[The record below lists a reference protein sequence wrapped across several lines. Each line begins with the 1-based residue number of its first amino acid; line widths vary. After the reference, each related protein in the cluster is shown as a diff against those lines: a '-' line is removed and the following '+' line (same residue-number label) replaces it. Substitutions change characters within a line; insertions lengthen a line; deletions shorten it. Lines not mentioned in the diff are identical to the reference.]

1 MSAIRL
7 TQAIDSFKKTSQTD
21 QDLAAGREA
30 LRLESAALLKQA
42 DQLDERFV
50 KAVAMLAACT
60 EQKGR
65 VIVSGIGKGGHVCK
79 KIVATFASTGTPCHY
94 VHPAEA
100 SHGDLGMI
108 TENDVVLAL
117 SKSGETSE
125 LRDIINYCKRF
136 SVTLIA
142 MTANPESTLGRQ
154 ADLVL
159 PIADAPEA
167 CPNQQAPTTST
178 TLMMALGD
186 ALAVALMKRRA
197 FTATDF
203 RQYHP
208 GGKLGGQLLA
218 VSTVMQK
225 EDALPIVTEN
235 VTMMEAQK
243 IMSAK
248 NFGCAIVV
256 DQRNTL
262 VGFVTDGDIRRHL
275 SPELPLMKVSD
286 VMGHN
291 PRTIAVDALCSAAL
305 AVMNQNNITQL
316 VVTDDTT
323 PVGLIRLHDIMRAGV
338 A

>member
-7 TQAIDSFKKTSQTD
+7 TQAFDKIKKTSSAD
-21 QDLAAGREA
+21 QDLVAGREA

-50 KAVAMLAACT
+50 KAVETIITA
-60 EQKGR
+60 KGR
-65 VIVSGIGKGGHVCK
+65 VIVTGMGKPGHVGK
-79 KIVATFASTGTPCHY
+79 KVVATFASTGTPAHF

-125 LRDIINYCKRF
+125 LRDVINYCKRF

-154 ADLVL
+154 ADLIL

-178 TLMMALGD
+178 TLMMAMGD
-186 ALAVALMKRRA
+186 ALAIALMNRRS
-197 FTATDF
+197 FTSTDF

-208 GGKLGGQLLA
+208 GGKLGGQLLSVA
-218 VSTVMQK
+218 TVMQK
-225 EDALPIVTEN
+225 EEALPTITDTA
-235 VTMMEAQK
+235 TMNDAQK
-243 IMSAK
+243 VMSQK

-256 DQRNTL
+256 NARDEL
-262 VGFVTDGDIRRHL
+262 VGFVSDGDIRRHL
-275 SPELPLMKVSD
+275 SPDLLGKKVSD
-286 VMGHN
+286 IMGHN
-291 PRTIAVDALCSAAL
+291 PRTIALDSLCSAAL
-305 AVMNQNNITQL
+305 AVMNQHNITQL
-316 VVTDDTT
+316 IVVDGNI
-323 PVGLIRLHDIMRAGV
+323 PVGLLRLHDIMRAGV